1 MASHALLLSNDP
13 QSSLVLQRVLEEFD
27 VRTEVCDSPRSA
39 RSLLNSRA
47 FESVIVDADT
57 VHDGLSVINDL
68 ADHRIN
74 RGVFTVT
81 LLRDGEQMKAAA
93 EVGTTFMLHKPVPT
107 EDARRIMRI
116 SRHMLARDSVRQYL
130 RLALPHLAYALL
142 DEAKQILV
150 ENISE
155 GGMAIQAEEQML
167 PGMRCRGRF
176 TLPNDAT
183 AIVTEA
189 QVMWS
194 DPSGRA
200 GLRFCKLEPAMQQRL
215 AKWIEEQYAA
225 GVPDADGNR
234 RVMLDIVADLAQSRP
249 RRWMAFAFLLDLLTA
264 TIGTLFFALMVW
276 IVSGEILSPPN
287 ALLVGLLFCG
297 VYHYLFIAHRQPTF
311 GTQLIDHWRR

>member
-1 MASHALLLSNDP
+1 MATHALLLSNDP

-27 VRTEVCDSPRSA
+27 VRAEVCSSPHSA
-39 RSLLNSRA
+39 RSLLNRRQ

-57 VHDGLSVINDL
+57 VRDGLDVINDL
-68 ADHRIN
+68 ADNHIN
-74 RGVFTVT
+74 RGIFSVT
-81 LLRDGEQMKAAA
+81 LLRDAEQMKAAA

-130 RLALPHLAYALL
+130 RLALPQLAYALL

-155 GGMAIQAEEQML
+155 GGMAIQADEQMM
-167 PGMRCRGRF
+167 PGIRCRVRF
-176 TLPNDAT
+176 TLPNDASP
-183 AIVTEA
+183 IISEA

-194 DPSGRA
+194 DASGRA
-200 GLRFCKLEPAMQQRL
+200 GLRFCDLAPAMQKRL
-215 AKWIEEQYAA
+215 AAWIEAQYAS
-225 GVPDADGNR
+225 GTPDVDGNC

-264 TIGTLFFALMVW
+264 TVGTAFFTLMVW
-276 IVSGEILSPPN
+276 MVSGEILSRPN
-287 ALLVGLLFCG
+287 AVLVGLLFCG
-297 VYHYLFIAHRQPTF
+297 VYHYLFIAHGQRTLGAQV
-311 GTQLIDHWRR
+311 IDYFRR

>member
-27 VRTEVCDSPRSA
+27 VRTEVCSSPRSA
-39 RSLLNSRA
+39 LSLLNSRP

-57 VHDGLSVINDL
+57 VDDGLSVINDL
-68 ADHRIN
+68 ADNRIN

-81 LLRDGEQMKAAA
+81 LLRDAEQMKAAA

-155 GGMAIQAEEQML
+155 GGMAIQAEDQML
-167 PGMRCRGRF
+167 AGIHCRVRF
-176 TLPNDAT
+176 TLPGDANP
-183 AIVTEA
+183 IVTEA

-194 DPSGRA
+194 DASGRA
-200 GLRFCKLEPAMQQRL
+200 GLRFIQLEPAMQRRL
-215 AKWIEEQYAA
+215 ARWIEEQYAA
-225 GVPDADGNR
+225 GVPDADGNC
-234 RVMLDIVADLAQSRP
+234 RVMLDIMADLAESRP
-249 RRWMAFAFLLDLLTA
+249 RRWMAFAFLLDLMTA
-264 TIGTLFFALMVW
+264 AVGTGFFALMVW
-276 IVSGEILSPPN
+276 IVSGEFLSAPN
-287 ALLVGLLFCG
+287 VLLVSLLFCG
-297 VYHYLFIAHRQPTF
+297 VYHYLFIAHRQRTL
-311 GTQLIDHWRR
+311 GAQLIDHWRR

>member
-27 VRTEVCDSPRSA
+27 VRAEVCDSPRTA
-39 RSLLNSRA
+39 RTLLNTRP

-57 VHDGLSVINDL
+57 VRDGLSVINEL
-68 ADHRIN
+68 AESRIN

-130 RLALPHLAYALL
+130 RLALPNLAYALL

-167 PGMRCRGRF
+167 PGMRCRVRF
-176 TLPNDAT
+176 TLPNDVNP
-183 AIVTEA
+183 IVSEA

-200 GLRFCKLEPAMQQRL
+200 GLRFCQLESAMQQRL
-215 AKWIEEQYAA
+215 ARWIEEQYAA
-225 GVPDADGNR
+225 GVPDVDGNR
-234 RVMLDIVADLAQSRP
+234 RVSLDIVADLAQSRP

-264 TIGTLFFALMVW
+264 TIGTVFFALMVW
-276 IVSGEILSPPN
+276 VVSGEVLSPPN

-297 VYHYLFIAHRQPTF
+297 VYHYLFIAHRQRTL
-311 GTQLIDHWRR
+311 GTQVVDHWRR

>member
-13 QSSLVLQRVLEEFD
+13 HSSLVLQRVLEEFD
-27 VRTEVCDSPRSA
+27 VRAEVCNSPHSA
-39 RSLLNSRA
+39 RTLLEKRP

-57 VHDGLSVINDL
+57 VRDGLSLIGDL
-68 ADHRIN
+68 ADNRLN

-81 LLRDGEQMKAAA
+81 LLRDAEQMKAAA
-93 EVGTTFMLHKPVPT
+93 EVGSTFMLHKPVPT

-155 GGMAIQAEEQML
+155 GGMAIQADEQML
-167 PGMRCRGRF
+167 PGIRCQVRF
-176 TLPNDAT
+176 TLPGDAN
-183 AIVTEA
+183 AIVSEA

-194 DPSGRA
+194 DASGRA

-215 AKWIEEQYAA
+215 ARWIEEQYAA

-234 RVMLDIVADLAQSRP
+234 RVMLDIVADLAPSRP
-249 RRWMAFAFLLDLLTA
+249 RRWMACALLLDLLTA
-264 TIGTLFFALMVW
+264 TIGTACFALMVW
-276 IVSGEILSPPN
+276 IVSGEVLSRPN

-297 VYHYLFIAHRQPTF
+297 VYHYLFIAHGQRTLGNQV
-311 GTQLIDHWRR
+311 IDHWRR

>member
-39 RSLLNSRA
+39 RSLLNTRP

-68 ADHRIN
+68 AESKIN

-130 RLALPHLAYALL
+130 RLALPNLAYALL
-142 DEAKQILV
+142 DETKQILV

-167 PGMRCRGRF
+167 PGMRCRVRF
-176 TLPNDAT
+176 TLPNDANPF
-183 AIVTEA
+183 VSEA

-194 DPSGRA
+194 DASGRA

-215 AKWIEEQYAA
+215 ACWIEEQYGA

-234 RVMLDIVADLAQSRP
+234 RVILDIVADLAQSRP

-264 TIGTLFFALMVW
+264 TLGTIFFAGMVW
-276 IVSGEILSPPN
+276 VVSGEVLSSPN

-297 VYHYLFIAHRQPTF
+297 VYHYLFIAHRQRTL
-311 GTQLIDHWRR
+311 GTQLVDLWRR

>member
-27 VRTEVCDSPRSA
+27 VRTEVCDSPRVA
-39 RSLLNSRA
+39 RTLLNTRP

-68 ADHRIN
+68 ADNRIN

-130 RLALPHLAYALL
+130 RLALPNLAYALL

-155 GGMAIQAEEQML
+155 GGMAIQADEQML
-167 PGMRCRGRF
+167 PGMRCRVRF
-176 TLPNDAT
+176 TLPNDANP
-183 AIVTEA
+183 IVSEA

-200 GLRFCKLEPAMQQRL
+200 GLRFCKLEPPMQQRL
-215 AKWIEEQYAA
+215 ARWIEEQYAA

-234 RVMLDIVADLAQSRP
+234 RVSLDIVADLAQSRP

-264 TIGTLFFALMVW
+264 TLGTLFFALMVW
-276 IVSGEILSPPN
+276 IVSGELLSPPN

-297 VYHYLFIAHRQPTF
+297 VYHYLFIAHRQRTL
-311 GTQLIDHWRR
+311 GTQLIDYWRR

>member
-57 VHDGLSVINDL
+57 VHDGLSLINDL
-68 ADHRIN
+68 AESKIN

-130 RLALPHLAYALL
+130 RLALPNLAYALL

-155 GGMAIQAEEQML
+155 GGMAIHAEEQML
-167 PGMRCRGRF
+167 PGMRCRVRF
-176 TLPNDAT
+176 TLPNDANP
-183 AIVTEA
+183 IVSEV

-200 GLRFCKLEPAMQQRL
+200 GLRFCQLEPAMQQRL
-215 AKWIEEQYAA
+215 ARWIEEQYAS

-249 RRWMAFAFLLDLLTA
+249 RRWMAFALLVDLLTA
-264 TIGTLFFALMVW
+264 TLGTLFFALMVW
-276 IVSGEILSPPN
+276 VVSDEVLSLPN

-297 VYHYLFIAHRQPTF
+297 VYHYLFIAHRQRTL
-311 GTQLIDHWRR
+311 GTQLVDHWRR

>member
-74 RGVFTVT
+74 RGIFTVT

-130 RLALPHLAYALL
+130 RLALPNLAYALL

-155 GGMAIQAEEQML
+155 GGMAVQADEQML
-167 PGMRCRGRF
+167 PGMRCRVRF
-176 TLPNDAT
+176 TLPNDANP
-183 AIVTEA
+183 IVSEA

-200 GLRFCKLEPAMQQRL
+200 GLRFCTLDSAMQQRL
-215 AKWIEEQYAA
+215 ARWIEEQYAA

-249 RRWMAFAFLLDLLTA
+249 RRWMAFAFLLDLVTA
-264 TIGTLFFALMVW
+264 TLGTLFFALMVW
-276 IVSGEILSPPN
+276 VVSGEVLSAPN

-297 VYHYLFIAHRQPTF
+297 VYHYLFIAHRQRTL
-311 GTQLIDHWRR
+311 GTQVIDHWRR